1 MNAWKPRTRK
11 LATVGSALAVAAS
24 SLLLAS
30 SPASAATSCYASS
43 CQGLD
48 PATTICQ
55 NDAKTVAYG
64 WFHAQELRYSPTCRA
79 VWTRYKTTS
88 GEPIT
93 VAVRREDG
101 SATYSTHYAG
111 DGVTVWTRMVND
123 KDVLSRACVFLLDGT
138 NRYDCSDPY

>member
-1 MNAWKPRTRK
+1 MTAWKSPSRK
-11 LATVGSALAVAAS
+11 LATVGSALVMAAS

-30 SPASAATSCYASS
+30 SPASAATSCYAST

-48 PATTICQ
+48 PASTICQ
-55 NDAKTVAYG
+55 NDAKTVDYG
-64 WFHAQELRYSPTCRA
+64 WFHEQELRYSPTCRA
-79 VWTRYKTTS
+79 AWARYKTTS
-88 GEPIT
+88 TEPMT

-111 DGVTVWTRMVND
+111 NGVTVWTRMVND

-138 NRYDCSDPY
+138 DRYDCTEPY